1 MSALPSREAC
11 LATVMKSPAAVA
23 MHDKEA
29 WMSIFARYNIVEDP
43 IGSTPQVSGL
53 FDVRSG
59 VRGKGPLSRFYDC
72 FIAPNGIRFH
82 VDQDLVCGFHVLRD
96 INMEVTLSPQVVL
109 KVPMHALYELVDEDG
124 ELKVL
129 HLSAHW
135 ELWPMLKQQMSF
147 GLASLGVGLALGR
160 RMLRELGWRDTL
172 AFMGAMRN
180 IGAPGKASVQRFVA
194 AFNARDFAAMH
205 AELASSFSG
214 VCWPAQACAS
224 DLEQLRALE
233 GELVLGKTLAAGNY
247 ITASFTL
254 NGAGREQPLS
264 GVLFFEFNMQ
274 EQKLQHVRA
283 YVEA

>member
-1 MSALPSREAC
+1 MPALPSREAC

-23 MHDKEA
+23 VHDKEA
-29 WMSIFARYNIVEDP
+29 WMGIFARYNIVEDP
-43 IGSTPQVSGL
+43 IGSTPQISGL
-53 FDVRSG
+53 FDARSG
-59 VRGKGPLSRFYDC
+59 VRGNGPLSRFYDC

-82 VDQDLVCGFHVLRD
+82 VDQDLVCGYHVLRD
-96 INMEVTLSPQVVL
+96 IHMEVTLAPKVVL

-147 GLASLGVGLALGR
+147 GLASLGVGLALGS

-180 IGAPGKASVQRFVA
+180 IGTPGKASVQRFAA
-194 AFNARDFAAMH
+194 AFNQRDFAAMH

-214 VCWPAQACAS
+214 VCWPAQACAG
-224 DLEQLRALE
+224 DLELLQSLHGQLS
-233 GELVLGKTLAAGNY
+233 LGKTLAAGNY

-274 EQKLQHVRA
+274 EQKLQHMRA